1 MTIISTQYASGIVA
15 ATEKAAIA
23 SSMLIGL
30 GDEKAADQKAV
41 DAMRTALN
49 QIDFKGRIV
58 IGEGE
63 RDEAPMLYIGE
74 EVGTGRNHEVDIA
87 LDLLSA
93 KLNTEKEIL
102 KRELNFQTEEE
113 FEQVGETS
121 LNSVSIFQDI
131 VTSNIVQNNFEISEN
146 EKEILSLSSE
156 YSELISTLKNDKN
169 KRIIMGT

>member
-1 MTIISTQYASGIVA
+1 M
-15 ATEKAAIA
+15 
-23 SSMLIGL
+23 
-30 GDEKAADQKAV
+30 
-41 DAMRTALN
+41 
-49 QIDFKGRIV
+49 
-58 IGEGE
+58 
-63 RDEAPMLYIGE
+63 
-74 EVGTGRNHEVDIA
+74 EVDIA

-146 EKEILSLSSE
+146 EKEILSLNSDYE
-156 YSELISTLKNDKN
+156 ELISTLKNDTEELKESLSQEKKAGN
-169 KRIIMGT
+169 SPSSFFFKLFFLSPGFILSGL